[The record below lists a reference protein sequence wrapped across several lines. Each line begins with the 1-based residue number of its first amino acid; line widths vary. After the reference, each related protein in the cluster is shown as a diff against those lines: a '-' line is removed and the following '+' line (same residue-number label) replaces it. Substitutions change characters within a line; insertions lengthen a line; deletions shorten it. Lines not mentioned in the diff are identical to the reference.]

1 MGKVYYVS
9 RSEYR
14 EDGNDWRL
22 IAIHETLTGAVLHLN
37 ELVIK
42 ERDEYIEN
50 LDDSGKEEVKEMWHE
65 DPDGTMGWH
74 IWLPCDYNE
83 VFIEVFVTDL
93 LD

>member
-1 MGKVYYVS
+1 MRRQVYYIS

-14 EDGNDWRL
+14 EDGNDWQL

-42 ERDEYIEN
+42 ERDEYMEDADK
-50 LDDSGKEEVKEMWHE
+50 DDVEEKWHE
-65 DPDGTMGWH
+65 DPDGTRDWH
-74 IWLPCDYNE
+74 IWEPCGFNE
-83 VFIEVFVTDL
+83 VFLHLFEKEL